1 MKQRV
6 ITGLIGGP
14 LALIAICLRNT
25 IFFNIIVMIAT
36 VIAVYEVLKS
46 TKYVRSN
53 AIFITCLVY
62 ALASAYFMLLGFHL
76 SLLCTLLYVLA
87 LFAIIL
93 KQYKTVQLKE
103 ISFGFMMTLMVSLS
117 FVLLTIFA
125 RGTVIYPETYAG
137 ADGVFLLILAIGGAW
152 FCDIGAYFAGTF
164 FGKNKMAPGISPKKT
179 WEGAIGGVA
188 SNIVLCLFVGL
199 IWKIFF
205 LSTAEHIQWL
215 LLTLYALI
223 SAVGS
228 MFGDLVFS
236 VIKRKCNIKDY
247 GNIIPGHGGVLDR
260 FDSVILTAPIL
271 YMFIQVFPLIIR

>member
-1 MKQRV
+1 
-6 ITGLIGGP
+6 
-14 LALIAICLRNT
+14 
-25 IFFNIIVMIAT
+25 
-36 VIAVYEVLKS
+36 
-46 TKYVRSN
+46 
-53 AIFITCLVY
+53 
-62 ALASAYFMLLGFHL
+62 
-76 SLLCTLLYVLA
+76 
-87 LFAIIL
+87 
-93 KQYKTVQLKE
+93 
-103 ISFGFMMTLMVSLS
+103 
-117 FVLLTIFA
+117 
-125 RGTVIYPETYAG
+125 
-137 ADGVFLLILAIGGAW
+137 LILAIGGAW

-215 LLTLYALI
+215 LLALYALI